1 MTQVRLFFVGAMCY
15 FALICD
21 IIRVFKF
28 RRNAVPWVVLV
39 IAGLFEMFWALGLK
53 ASDGFARFWPSVFTV
68 VTLVLSLYLLSLSL
82 RNIPISTA
90 YVVWTGIGATGTA
103 IAGILIYNEPVSLAK
118 IGCLLLIISGV
129 AGLRVFS

>member
-1 MTQVRLFFVGAMCY
+1 M
-15 FALICD
+15 
-21 IIRVFKF
+21 
-28 RRNAVPWVVLV
+28 PWVVLV

-68 VTLVLSLYLLSLSL
+68 VTLVLSLYLLSLAL
-82 RNIPISTA
+82 KNIPISTA

-118 IGCLLLIISGV
+118 IGCLVLIISGV

>member
-1 MTQVRLFFVGAMCY
+1 
-15 FALICD
+15 
-21 IIRVFKF
+21 
-28 RRNAVPWVVLV
+28 VPWVVLV

>member
-1 MTQVRLFFVGAMCY
+1 M
-15 FALICD
+15 
-21 IIRVFKF
+21 
-28 RRNAVPWVVLV
+28 PWVVLV